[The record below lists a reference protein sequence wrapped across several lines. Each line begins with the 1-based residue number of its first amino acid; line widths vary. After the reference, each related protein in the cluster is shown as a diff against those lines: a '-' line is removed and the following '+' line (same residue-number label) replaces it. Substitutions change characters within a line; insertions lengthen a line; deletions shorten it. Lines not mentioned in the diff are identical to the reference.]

1 MNLCRLPFTVEIF
14 GVYVYKGTIW
24 LPFYVIEE
32 NTLQVYGEKNA
43 AKIFIYKKYWI
54 IPNFWINVIRSAG
67 RIGRLGFY
75 FAGDKYYL

>member
-43 AKIFIYKKYWI
+43 AKIFIYKKY
-54 IPNFWINVIRSAG
+54 
-67 RIGRLGFY
+67 
-75 FAGDKYYL
+75 